1 MFKLVFASAVIIG
14 FCHPAWAAQPP
25 KSFLGVWAATSEKLC
40 RKTEWKEHQRDDL
53 LSVDARSANYYETTC
68 DFASIK
74 LLDDSTAEVAMSC
87 AGEGETW
94 KTREI
99 WNVQKVGQQ
108 RLLTMVSLIRSDVK
122 NHKASVSIYIEC
134 Q

>member
-1 MFKLVFASAVIIG
+1 MFKYFICSAVLISLYQS
-14 FCHPAWAAQPP
+14 AWAAQPP
-25 KSFLGVWAATSEKLC
+25 KGFLGVWAATSEKLC
-40 RKTEWKEHQRDDL
+40 RKSEWKEHQRDDL

-68 DFASIK
+68 DFASVK

-108 RLLTMVSLIRSDVK
+108 RLLTMVSLSRSDVK